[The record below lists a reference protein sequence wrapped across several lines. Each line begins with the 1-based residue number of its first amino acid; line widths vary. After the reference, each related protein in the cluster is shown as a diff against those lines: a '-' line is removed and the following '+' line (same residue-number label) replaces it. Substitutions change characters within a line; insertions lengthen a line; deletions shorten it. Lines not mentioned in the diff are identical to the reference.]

1 VRVQLLTVPQLLDQV
16 AHHEMEDFVD
26 AYPGVFLLAMGLL
39 SAEVLRAKTRNETM
53 AISLG
58 ATIKH
63 DVKQSH
69 PLAGCAFF
77 LQPDEATSALT
88 MGRSS
93 QCSITVPELSVSDL
107 HCSLHVANDGVRVVD
122 LGSKNGTSVN
132 MKTLPTGETA
142 LLADEEILTLGR
154 YSFQVMRSRT
164 LYSELKYLQLV
175 QK

>member
-1 VRVQLLTVPQLLDQV
+1 VRVQLLTVTQLLELV
-16 AHHEMEDFVD
+16 TNHEMDDFVD
-26 AYPGVFLLAMGLL
+26 AYPGAFLMAMGLL
-39 SAEVLRAKTRNETM
+39 SAEVLRAKSRNETV

-58 ATIKH
+58 ATVKH
-63 DVKQSH
+63 DVTKSH

-77 LQPDEATSALT
+77 LQPDEGSNAVT

-93 QCSITVPELSVSDL
+93 QCNITVPEPSVSEL
-107 HCSLHVANDGVRVVD
+107 HCSLHITDQGVGVVD

-154 YSFQVMRSRT
+154 YSFQVMSART

-175 QK
+175 KK